1 MTGLRPLLGCRA
13 LLTAVALL
21 SAACSSGASTP
32 SGSDQPATEPTAAP
46 PVTGPV
52 PGRLIQVGT
61 GAEGVVVSSSGVA
74 AVLVRDP
81 NVLALVD
88 LDTGTV
94 RQRVPLPSAG
104 RHLGIEAPD
113 GPVLVPLEDADT
125 LLFVDPSSGEITRR
139 VEKLTRNPHDAAPL
153 PGGVVGVTD
162 ELGGGMY
169 FLPAGGGEPTRL
181 AGPRQPGGVTGVGPY
196 AVAIDVRGGGI
207 RVYDPSVPK
216 QLVSAPLGTG
226 LTHLVTVDDS
236 RVAVAD
242 TEAGRVLIEQITP
255 ELAESVSLPAA
266 GRPYGLAV
274 DQVRHRLYVT
284 LSARNQVLVYDT
296 RLLSNGA
303 TPLGTIAT
311 VQQPYTLATDPR
323 NGDLVVAGQ
332 ATGVL
337 QVIPYADVPGTTPTD
352 KPVSPPPS
360 STASPAG

>member
-1 MTGLRPLLGCRA
+1 M
-13 LLTAVALL
+13 
-21 SAACSSGASTP
+21 
-32 SGSDQPATEPTAAP
+32 
-46 PVTGPV
+46 
-52 PGRLIQVGT
+52 
-61 GAEGVVVSSSGVA
+61 SSSGVA

-88 LDTGTV
+88 LDTGIV

-104 RHLGIEAPD
+104 RHLGIEAPE
-113 GPVLVPLEDADT
+113 GPVLVPLEGADT

-169 FLPAGGGEPTRL
+169 FLPSGGGAPTRL

-207 RVYDPSVPK
+207 RVYDPAVPQ
-216 QLVSAPLGTG
+216 QLAAAALGTG

-255 ELAESVSLPAA
+255 ELADSVSLPAA

-296 RLLSNGA
+296 RLLRTGA

-311 VQQPYTLATDPR
+311 VQQPYTVATDPR

-337 QVIPYADVPGTTPTD
+337 QVIPYADVPGATPTD
-352 KPVSPPPS
+352 TPVPPPPS
-360 STASPAG
+360 SAASPAA